1 MAAERK
7 HPLGLVS
14 SVSQSEFE
22 FMLDY
27 EHVVVYNPQFF
38 GAPDY
43 RGATIDCRTCAVD
56 LLIIEAS
63 MLSNPP
69 VRRAYWLPI

>member
-1 MAAERK
+1 MAAARK

-14 SVSQSEFE
+14 TVSQSEYE
-22 FMLDY
+22 FMLEY

-43 RGATIDCRTCAVD
+43 RGATIDWIAGRAQ
-56 LLIIEAS
+56 LIF
-63 MLSNPP
+63 
-69 VRRAYWLPI
+69 